1 MLRRLELADMD
12 AAARVRRRSFDHALP
27 TLAGLHTPEEDR
39 WFFRNRVFADCELW
53 GAFDDTGMTGMIAFR
68 QDWIDQL
75 YILPDAQGRG
85 MGSSLL
91 QVAKERFDL
100 LQLWTFQRNAKARRF
115 YEAREFRLMR
125 ETDGARNEEQEPD
138 ALYLWTR

>member
-1 MLRRLELADMD
+1 
-12 AAARVRRRSFDHALP
+12 
-27 TLAGLHTPEEDR
+27 
-39 WFFRNRVFADCELW
+39 
-53 GAFDDTGMTGMIAFR
+53 MTGMIAFR
-68 QDWIDQL
+68 QDWVDQL